1 MSTISAS
8 FLFSK
13 AFRWMAITTIAP
25 WMFLGLVSPT
35 QAAPSATLT
44 GISRGKF
51 NCMKQNTKSDRGSI
65 AYDGG
70 NRGNIKVFQNTLFGP
85 SHVGTFNFNFV
96 PSAKQLTVTWVSG
109 VVTTEDLSGGLQNT
123 ASNTCK
129 NIK

>member
-13 AFRWMAITTIAP
+13 AFRWMAITAIVP
-25 WMFLGLVSPT
+25 WVLLGLVDSV

-51 NCMKQNTKSDRGSI
+51 NCMKQNPSNAEGSVTYDR
-65 AYDGG
+65 G
-70 NRGNIKVFQNTLFGP
+70 NRGNIKVFQNTVFGQ
-85 SHVGTFNFNFV
+85 SHVGTFRFNFV
-96 PSAKQLTVTWVSG
+96 PASKTLTVTWVSG
-109 VVTTEDLSGGLQNT
+109 VVTTERLRDGLQNT

-129 NIK
+129 NIP